1 MRNRSLGSSP
11 RLAESS
17 TAQAI
22 EERNPMTTQH
32 PPVSP
37 VDQARHV
44 IGVTRQAWRV
54 APLSERAEAR
64 RAPHGYVPLR
74 ALRRVQIAAQRRL
87 PVGGALAHSW

>member
-1 MRNRSLGSSP
+1 MRNRSLVSSLP
-11 RLAESS
+11 LAESMP
-17 TAQAI
+17 AKAI
-22 EERNPMTTQH
+22 EERKEMTQH

-37 VDQARHV
+37 VEQAQRV

-54 APLSERAEAR
+54 APPSLHAEAR

-74 ALRRVQIAAQRRL
+74 ALRRVQLAAVRRL

>member
-11 RLAESS
+11 RLAELRL
-17 TAQAI
+17 AQAI
-22 EERNPMTTQH
+22 EKRNVMTQH

-37 VDQARHV
+37 VEQARLV

-54 APLSERAEAR
+54 APLSEHAEAR

-74 ALRRVQIAAQRRL
+74 ALRRVQVAAQRRL